1 MAIYSI
7 EDKTLTALG
16 DAVRN
21 KVIGENL
28 IFNYRTVFNN
38 ISRTTLLSPAFQEVY
53 HSPKWRI
60 TFHNVEVIEVIG
72 TEAPKLS
79 WASGGSGTH
88 YDLLASGALPLTVI
102 TQYHGYF
109 YPSNIKC
116 NIDFSIECVDEN
128 GEPYKYSPG
137 EMIEKINNLTILPES
152 QLNITGNCNYRFA
165 FNTNNWMIELYG
177 DKVQTND
184 ITNMNQCFYNSDKL
198 QEIPFD
204 INFKLTS
211 NSAEI
216 FSKSFEGATSLKKY
230 PNIYIDS
237 NNISKFIFGQG
248 ANQEKNIF
256 WNEDTKLSGFNY
268 ESFKNYLFDVEPTWI
283 FDECDWSGPHND
295 NAIFGTLLPVDWN
308 NSHYI
313 KELPSFPKFYNVGGS
328 GVYYTPWYQLD
339 LAHCY
344 SLKGIVLPRPG
355 PQTLTSS
362 PSGFRGINN
371 VLTFKHLKFDIQED
385 GSVYTAQWKN
395 TTFDLTDGVGYIAAT
410 YYNSYLDSSKRV
422 KDDITYQALKN
433 DDEYWTNDIKYS
445 GYNHDSAVETINT
458 LPDTSAYGTNTIKFK
473 GSAGSAT
480 DGGAINTLTAEE
492 IAVATAKGWTVSL
505 V

>member
-21 KVIGENL
+21 KVVGENL

-38 ISRTTLLSPAFQEVY
+38 ISSTTSLTPAFNELY
-53 HSPKWRI
+53 NSPQWRLTI
-60 TFHNVEVIEVIG
+60 HNVEIIE
-72 TEAPKLS
+72 TYENPSLTWAP
-79 WASGGSGTH
+79 GGSGTS
-88 YDLLASGALPLTVI
+88 YDLLASGALPLTII
-102 TQYHGYF
+102 TQYYGYF

-128 GEPYKYSPG
+128 GEPYKYSPA
-137 EMIEKINNLTILPES
+137 EMIEEINNLNVIPKS
-152 QLNITGNCNYRFA
+152 QFNLTGDCAYKFA
-165 FNTNNWMIELYG
+165 YNANNWIIELYG
-177 DKVQTND
+177 NKIQTND
-184 ITNMNQCFYNSDKL
+184 ITNANYFFYNSDKL

-211 NSAEI
+211 NLATI
-216 FSKSFEGATSLKKY
+216 FNKTFDGTNLLKKY
-230 PNIYIDS
+230 PNIYIKS
-237 NNISKFIFGQG
+237 NNVPRFVFGEG
-248 ANQEKNIF
+248 ANPEKNIF
-256 WNEDTKLSGFNY
+256 WNEDTQLSGFAY
-268 ESFKNYLFDVEPTWI
+268 DGFEKYPFDTEPTWI
-283 FDECDWSGPHND
+283 FDECDWSGPYN
-295 NAIFGTLLPVDWN
+295 NNTTFGTLLPVNWN
-308 NSHYI
+308 GSYYI
-313 KELPSFPKFYNVGGS
+313 KELPSFPKFYNLGGS
-328 GVYYTPWYQLD
+328 GVYYTPWYQLN
-339 LAHCY
+339 LANCY
-344 SLKGIVLPRPG
+344 NLKGIILPRPG

-362 PSGFRGINN
+362 PSGFTKINT
-371 VLTFKHLKFDIQED
+371 VMTFKYLKFDIQED

-395 TTFDLTDGVGYIAAT
+395 TTFDLSDEVGYVSAT
-410 YYNSYLDSSKRV
+410 YNNSYLDSSKRV

-480 DGGAINTLTAEE
+480 DGGAINTLTEEE
-492 IAVATAKGWTVSL
+492 IAVATVKGWTVSL